1 MVRTRA
7 QCSPS
12 PAAPLDRC
20 PAPSRPHKRPKR
32 APPARE
38 ATSSSA
44 STGRANQRLRASKTN
59 EEGAVGQTERVWRPQ
74 EAQQVKGA
82 DEGLW
87 VEQRGAPGGEEERM
101 RHVGERFSPGEGQ
114 LDYVLTAPEPTRDPL
129 TNEFTFADF
138 PRFKPN
144 LSPEEVIRQGSFDG
158 GYFRPVKSKK
168 TGREHHED
176 WSDLPKEWY
185 AGLDTSMYLTRPEGA
200 ADSVNKWQ
208 PRMGQGYEA
217 WEANGWI
224 VAEHD
229 TRGWFQWYCRFFR
242 GRRCDDDERQVG
254 RWDRVAGEASGR
266 WRRILLEK
274 YRKAGVHFVEPNE
287 EPVSKGIRQTL
298 NHWAYDP
305 TAEHLNR
312 FRQEMGDDVA
322 NDDAD
327 ELD

>member
-7 QCSPS
+7 QRSLS
-12 PAAPLDRC
+12 PAAPTDRA
-20 PAPSRPHKRPKR
+20 PASPRPHKRPKR
-32 APPARE
+32 ASPARKT
-38 ATSSSA
+38 TSSPD
-44 STGRANQRLRASKTN
+44 STGRANPRRAGETIEK
-59 EEGAVGQTERVWRPQ
+59 GALERVEQVERAQGVKPSDDRPLP
-74 EAQQVKGA
+74 QQIEPRA
-82 DEGLW
+82 
-87 VEQRGAPGGEEERM
+87 APGVEERT
-101 RHVGERFSPGEGQ
+101 RPRGERFSPGEGQ

-229 TRGWFQWYCRFFR
+229 ARGWFQWYCRFFR
-242 GRRCDDDERQVG
+242 GRRCDDDERQVS

-266 WRRILLEK
+266 WRRILLAK
-274 YRKAGVHFVEPNE
+274 YRKAGIHFVEPNE

-305 TAEHLNR
+305 TADHLNR
-312 FRQEMGDDVA
+312 FRQEKGDDVA

-327 ELD
+327 ELE